1 MNDPEVLNF
10 YQSLSKSDREAV
22 DALNSPLK
30 IQEFLDQTEYSSEN
44 TNRSPL
50 EVFHDRIAHCLDGA
64 LFGAAMLRLINR
76 PPLIIDLLP
85 EPGIDDDHVLAIYKE
100 NNLFGAVA
108 KSNFTGLRYREPI
121 FKTSREL
128 VLSYFEDFFNVSGQ
142 KTLRGYS
149 RIIDLRVYDHFHW
162 MNDSAGV
169 DKLEKRLYS
178 LKRIPLFKLETSN
191 SFSLVD
197 PISYRAGML
206 VVNPA
211 GLYKPNRE

>member
-1 MNDPEVLNF
+1 MNDPEMQQF
-10 YQSLSKSDREAV
+10 YQSLSKLDREAV

-30 IQEFLDQTEYSSEN
+30 IQEFLDHTEYSSEN
-44 TNRSPL
+44 TNRCPL
-50 EVFHDRIAHCLDGA
+50 EVFRDRIAHCLDGA
-64 LFGAAMLRLINR
+64 LFGAAMLRLLNR
-76 PPLIIDLLP
+76 QPLIIDLLP
-85 EPGIDDDHVLAIYKE
+85 EPGTDDDHVLAIFKE

-121 FKTSREL
+121 YKTSREL
-128 VLSYFEDFFNVSGQ
+128 VLSYFEDFFNVGGQ

-149 RIIDLRVYDHFHW
+149 RIIDLQAYDHFQW

-169 DKLEKRLYS
+169 DKIEKRLYS
-178 LKRIPLFKLETSN
+178 LKRIPLFKVEISN
-191 SFSLVD
+191 SFSPVD

-211 GLYKPNRE
+211 GLYQPNRE